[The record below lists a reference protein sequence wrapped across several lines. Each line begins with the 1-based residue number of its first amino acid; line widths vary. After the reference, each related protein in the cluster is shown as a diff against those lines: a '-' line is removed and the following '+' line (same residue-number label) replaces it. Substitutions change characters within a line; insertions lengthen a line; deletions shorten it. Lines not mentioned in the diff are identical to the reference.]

1 MKVTAA
7 EKKLLELYR
16 KADAETKKSALK
28 ILKGEDDDSSD
39 SILEDILGVVQS
51 MLESK

>member
-7 EKKLLELYR
+7 EKKLIELYR
-16 KADAETKKSALK
+16 KADTETKKSVLK
-28 ILKGEDDDSSD
+28 VLKGEEDTTDSV
-39 SILEDILGVVQS
+39 LEDILGVVQS